1 MNIVVKDAKEKNN
14 MKVDKKFLNRYKNT
28 KELLITELNKSKAQK
43 RFNNKITINKNI
55 VEIDEKELLKLTL
68 TQLKKISIEIFR
80 NNHKSNTFQNDG
92 NNIMINNEDIK
103 ESIKKILGDKRQK
116 EYLIGHLKVFSKLG
130 DVIKYGK
137 LVSESM
143 EQKARQNYNSWH
155 YYVENIIIGKKKFL
169 LEFDVVSRNDGENHY
184 RIQRLVPL
192 DYEKNKSP
200 NSSISSRLPAGG
212 GQGAVVRRPR
222 RCPRGA

>member
-1 MNIVVKDAKEKNN
+1 MNIVVKDAKEKDN

-43 RFNNKITINKNI
+43 RFNNKITINNNI

-80 NNHKSNTFQNDG
+80 NNHESNTFQNGG

-116 EYLIGHLKVFSKLG
+116 EYLIEHLKVFSKLG

-200 NSSISSRLPAGG
+200 NSSISSKTM
-212 GQGAVVRRPR
+212 GAASVRPVSTENNTTI
-222 RCPRGA
+222 

>member
-1 MNIVVKDAKEKNN
+1 MNIVVKDAKEKDN

-43 RFNNKITINKNI
+43 RFNNKITINNNI

-80 NNHKSNTFQNDG
+80 NNHKSNTFQNDD

-116 EYLIGHLKVFSKLG
+116 EYLIEHLKVFSKLG

-155 YYVENIIIGKKKFL
+155 YYVENIKCFGEML
-169 LEFDVVSRNDGENHY
+169 LTKEWISL
-184 RIQRLVPL
+184 RILGIDPGYAIVGYGVL

-200 NSSISSRLPAGG
+200 NSSISSKTMGTAS
-212 GQGAVVRRPR
+212 VRPVSTKDNTTI
-222 RCPRGA
+222 

>member
-1 MNIVVKDAKEKNN
+1 MNIVVKDAKEKDN

-43 RFNNKITINKNI
+43 RFNNKITINNNI

-80 NNHKSNTFQNDG
+80 NNHKSNTFQNDD

-116 EYLIGHLKVFSKLG
+116 EYLIEHLKVFSKLG

-143 EQKARQNYNSWH
+143 EQKARQNYNSWL

-200 NSSISSRLPAGG
+200 NSSISSKTMGTAS
-212 GQGAVVRRPR
+212 VRPVSTKDNTTI
-222 RCPRGA
+222 

>member
-1 MNIVVKDAKEKNN
+1 MNTAVKDTKEKDN
-14 MKVDKKFLNRYKNT
+14 MKVDKKFLNKYKNT

-55 VEIDEKELLKLTL
+55 VEVNEKELLKLTL
-68 TQLKKISIEIFR
+68 TQLKKKSIEIFR
-80 NNHKSNTFQNDG
+80 NNHESNIFQNDS
-92 NNIMINNEDIK
+92 NNIMVNNEDIK

-116 EYLIGHLKVFSKLG
+116 EYLIEHLKVFSKLG

-184 RIQRLVPL
+184 RVQRLVPL

-200 NSSISSRLPAGG
+200 NSSISSKTMGTAS
-212 GQGAVVRRPR
+212 VRPVSTKDDTTI
-222 RCPRGA
+222 

>member
-1 MNIVVKDAKEKNN
+1 MFIVTAVETVGDISG
-14 MKVDKKFLNRYKNT
+14 
-28 KELLITELNKSKAQK
+28 ITEGGLGREATDRK
-43 RFNNKITINKNI
+43 
-55 VEIDEKELLKLTL
+55 LLLFAM
-68 TQLKKISIEIFR
+68 SANAFP
-80 NNHKSNTFQNDG
+80 
-92 NNIMINNEDIK
+92 EDIK

-116 EYLIGHLKVFSKLG
+116 EYLIEHLKVFSKLG

-200 NSSISSRLPAGG
+200 NSSISSKTMGTAS
-212 GQGAVVRRPR
+212 VRPVSTEDNTTI
-222 RCPRGA
+222 

>member
-1 MNIVVKDAKEKNN
+1 MNIVVKDAKEKDN

-43 RFNNKITINKNI
+43 RFNNKITINNNI

-80 NNHKSNTFQNDG
+80 NNHKSNTFQNDD

-116 EYLIGHLKVFSKLG
+116 EYLIEHLKVFSKLG

-155 YYVENIIIGKKKFL
+155 YYVENIIIGKLIPAGTGMK
-169 LEFDVVSRNDGENHY
+169 VYNDFN
-184 RIQRLVPL
+184 I
-192 DYEKNKSP
+192 DYENKDLEDAQIQM
-200 NSSISSRLPAGG
+200 NIEEIENKEKEALNE
-212 GQGAVVRRPR
+212 
-222 RCPRGA
+222 

>member
-1 MNIVVKDAKEKNN
+1 MNIMVKDVKEKDN

-28 KELLITELNKSKAQK
+28 KELLITELNKSKSQK

-55 VEIDEKELLKLTL
+55 VEIDKKELLKLTL

-80 NNHKSNTFQNDG
+80 NNHESNTFQNDG

-116 EYLIGHLKVFSKLG
+116 EYLIEHLKVFSKLG

-169 LEFDVVSRNDGENHY
+169 LEFDVVSRNDGENNY
-184 RIQRLVPL
+184 
-192 DYEKNKSP
+192 
-200 NSSISSRLPAGG
+200 
-212 GQGAVVRRPR
+212 
-222 RCPRGA
+222 